1 LALLP
6 LAPEGSLMAVDP
18 KLEASQA
25 LRKLVPFIT
34 MPARQFK
41 QLYQDIK
48 VIDVSPGEFLFKN
61 GDITNAFCYLIEG
74 SVSLEAHD
82 FKIETITA
90 GTEAAKF
97 ALAHQFPRKI
107 SARAIDNVRYVSL
120 RLNIFDKQA
129 ISGEEKE
136 STDMAENNDL
146 ETEEPNDWM
155 SVLLKSP
162 IFQRLPAMNLQQIL
176 ISLEEVCYKK
186 GEVIARQGDP
196 GDYYY
201 IIRKGCCAL
210 SRKASERAKEIKL
223 LELCAPETFGED
235 ALLSGEARSMT
246 ITAISDMVLSRIDK
260 ERFIKLIKEP
270 VLTYIDYAEICNQN
284 NMSILDIRP
293 TDIYNEYH
301 IRGSENIPFFSL
313 RMRVKDFKKESNIVI
328 VCEDG
333 NLSAAAAFFL
343 IKNRLDAVILK
354 GGMGNVPKEFEG
366 SNEVSFSIDESGVET
381 GIFSRDNKPANIPSE
396 GLELTMV
403 PVSEEAFAE
412 SGEADTGLQQENQV
426 LKQENKRLTSEL
438 ESLKKQ
444 YRMLFKQTEKLK
456 AVLDKLQESK

>member
-1 LALLP
+1 
-6 LAPEGSLMAVDP
+6 MAADS
-18 KLEASQA
+18 KLEASQT
-25 LRKLVPFIT
+25 LRKLIPFIT
-34 MPARQFK
+34 MPALQFK
-41 QLYQDIK
+41 QLYSGIK
-48 VIDVSPGEFLFKN
+48 VIEVSQGNFLFKN
-61 GDITNAFCYLIEG
+61 GDATNAFFYLIEG

-82 FKIETITA
+82 FKIEAITA

-120 RLNIFDKQA
+120 SLNIFDKQVTG
-129 ISGEEKE
+129 GEEKE
-136 STDMAENNDL
+136 STYMVENNDL
-146 ETEEPNDWM
+146 EADEPNDWM

-176 ISLEEVCYKK
+176 ISLEEVRYEK
-186 GEVIARQGDP
+186 GEVIVSQGDP

-223 LELCAPETFGED
+223 LELCAPDTFGED
-235 ALLSGEARSMT
+235 ALLSGETRSMT
-246 ITAISDMVLSRIDK
+246 ITAMGDMVLSRIDK

-270 VLTYIDYAEICNQN
+270 VLTYIDYADICNQN
-284 NMSILDIRP
+284 DMSILDIRP
-293 TDIYNEYH
+293 TDAYSEHH

-328 VCEDG
+328 VCDDG
-333 NLSAAAAFFL
+333 SLSAAAAFFL
-343 IKNRLDAVILK
+343 IKNKLDALILK
-354 GGMGNVPKEFEG
+354 GGMNSVPSEAES
-366 SNEVSFSIDESGVET
+366 SNKASFAIDESGVET
-381 GIFSRDNKPANIPSE
+381 EVFSQDDETEE
-396 GLELTMV
+396 GSNEELELTMA
-403 PVSEEAFAE
+403 PVSEETR
-412 SGEADTGLQQENQV
+412 EAGAGLQQDNQD
-426 LKQENKRLTSEL
+426 LKLENKRLTSEL

-444 YRMLFKQTEKLK
+444 YRMLFKQTERLK